1 MKAEPQRFPKL
12 DLIYEHTAPVKEP
25 VVLNLPTNGIRLRFD
40 GPEQRLRLIEVLDFT
55 KSKLTYK
62 DRDVL
67 RPATTTAAGAAVDN
81 LSGPT
86 FRHIYNRL
94 IGPTFPGEYIA
105 PEPGDETGMGR
116 YMLSYP
122 GMAFSFPIHSSS
134 WSPGKDVVSLLSS
147 SASHPAVSMAIF
159 CGDSWPDA
167 RDNLYTRSLEPL
179 KTFALFTKTRE
190 PVPDEVSLVKIYG
203 GGRLE
208 LARLSGGPLL
218 IQLGETTPQDLVA
231 ELGPPDA
238 IYRKND
244 QRMSI
249 HKNRSVSERS
259 RLDANERLQDDSTDT
274 DQSSAH
280 TATDSEE
287 EEEDGEVAG
296 NVSGEYFYNYFY
308 RGFDVLIST
317 PTPPSQRPPSKEL
330 SQISEALGT
339 IPHDAHS
346 HLVASKLVLHGNV
359 PGSYPFNRHRRC
371 RWEIEYLNR
380 DGEDIVNS
388 ETLFNDIEHR
398 LHEEWKRIYKNAEE
412 AKSRQRGMVLNR
424 DWGDSPGSSC
434 ELLGGWEESADGK
447 RVDTA
452 GSSADDVKGLGNTTL
467 FGFPGL
473 VFEVLKNGTVSGLTI
488 F

>member
-1 MKAEPQRFPKL
+1 
-12 DLIYEHTAPVKEP
+12 
-25 VVLNLPTNGIRLRFD
+25 
-40 GPEQRLRLIEVLDFT
+40 LIEVLDFT

-67 RPATTTAAGAAVDN
+67 RPATTTPAGAPTEN

-105 PEPGDETGMGR
+105 PEAGDETGMGL
-116 YMLSYP
+116 YILSYP
-122 GMAFSFPIHSSS
+122 GMAFSFPISSS
-134 WSPGKDVVSLLSS
+134 AWSPGKDVVSLLSS
-147 SASHPAVSMAIF
+147 STSHPAVSMAIF

-167 RDNLYTRSLEPL
+167 RENLYRQALEPL
-179 KTFALFTKTRE
+179 KTFAPFAKSRE

-203 GGRLE
+203 EGRLE
-208 LARLSGGPLL
+208 LVRPSSSGPFW
-218 IQLGETTPQDLVA
+218 IQLGETTPQELVA

-249 HKNRSVSERS
+249 HKKRS
-259 RLDANERLQDDSTDT
+259 RSETNERLTDDSTDT
-274 DQSSAH
+274 DVSSAH
-280 TATDSEE
+280 TATDDSEE
-287 EEEDGEVAG
+287 GEEDGEVAG
-296 NVSGEYFYNYFY
+296 NVSGECFYNYFY

-317 PTPPSQRPPSKEL
+317 PTPPSQRPPSKGAAQETD
-330 SQISEALGT
+330 AVDA
-339 IPHDAHS
+339 IPDDTSS

-371 RWEIEYLNR
+371 RWELEYL
-380 DGEDIVNS
+380 GEDEEDVVNS
-388 ETLFNDIEHR
+388 ETPFADVESR
-398 LHEEWKRIYKNAEE
+398 LHEEWKSIYKNAEE

-424 DWGDSPGSSC
+424 DWGDSPSSSC
-434 ELLGGWEESADGK
+434 ELLGGWEDSVGGK
-447 RVDTA
+447 RTDATP
-452 GSSADDVKGLGNTTL
+452 SDNKGLGNTTL

-473 VFEVLKNGTVSGLTI
+473 VFEVLQNGTVSGLTV